1 MDLNIVFPQF
11 WLEFESFY
19 FNDPRFLLIQIFK
32 PRNLVIKKLNFN
44 YFNSF
49 LFWIFQKSAYNVG
62 LDKDSP
68 INLLLLKFNCKEIPY
83 IL

>member
-49 LFWIFQKSAYNVG
+49 FV
-62 LDKDSP
+62 LDFSEKC
-68 INLLLLKFNCKEIPY
+68 I
-83 IL
+83 